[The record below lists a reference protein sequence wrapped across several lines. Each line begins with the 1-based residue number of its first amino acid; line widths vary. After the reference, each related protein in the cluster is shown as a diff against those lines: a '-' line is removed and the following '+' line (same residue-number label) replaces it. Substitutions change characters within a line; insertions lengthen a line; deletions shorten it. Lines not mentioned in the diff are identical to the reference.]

1 MRKGGWNRREFLG
14 AGAAILGGGLLRGF
28 FPATAPFV
36 QDASSRDLSFILN
49 RAAEYCDR
57 LSHAVL
63 NFVCRE
69 RIEEWYYLAT
79 GPIERWAGRN
89 ILDRRRAAHSYLYDY
104 QLILPRTGGVR
115 ETRTLLREDGKD
127 VLVREAPLKTHVFDY
142 AFIVMGPLGLLSRA
156 NQPAYEFKIA
166 GEEKIGGEP
175 ALIVEA
181 VPKPGLIVDHL
192 FGRIWLR
199 VRDAGILKI
208 QWNPASIKNY
218 AKVEEIGR
226 NFKMEPA
233 LQLTSAY
240 SLEHNGLRFPGRYEV
255 KEIYRRKGG
264 AVFQRSEI
272 GVVFEDYKFF
282 TVETDVIYK
291 GADRLSAPSRGGS
304 WGPRRPAWLFWEPA
318 SAPPARRKTGPSAR
332 TPPRP

>member
-1 MRKGGWNRREFLG
+1 MIGGRGNFRRFNG
-14 AGAAILGGGLLRGF
+14 AGGILLGLGLILGIFSANAR
-28 FPATAPFV
+28 TT

-49 RAAEYCDR
+49 RAAEYCDK
-57 LSHAVL
+57 LSRSVL

-89 ILDRRRAAHSYLYDY
+89 ILDRRRAAHSYLYGY
-104 QLILPRTGGVR
+104 QLILPRTGGIR
-115 ETRTLLREDGKD
+115 ETRTLLREDGTD
-127 VLVREAPLKTHVFDY
+127 VFVQDAPLKTHFFDY

-181 VPKPGLIVDHL
+181 VPKPGMIVDHL

-208 QWNPASIKNY
+208 QWNPASLRNY

-240 SLEHNGLRFPGRYEV
+240 SFERNGLRFPGRYEV

-272 GVVFEDYKFF
+272 AVVFEDYKFF
-282 TVETDVIYK
+282 MVETDVIYK
-291 GADRLSAPSRGGS
+291 GADR
-304 WGPRRPAWLFWEPA
+304 
-318 SAPPARRKTGPSAR
+318 
-332 TPPRP
+332 